1 VSLESFSSILN
12 ILSNTTIREK
22 MIDEALLLLQAELAS
37 FLLLKGYKQEE
48 VIIDNIG
55 LFETTNGTSLTNSIV
70 ITLVNIEEES
80 ALKNQSSIKRFST
93 QTSIYE
99 NTPVYL
105 NLYVLITCNY
115 SPDADPSK
123 GYISALKRLSL
134 IIQFLQGKNSFSYA
148 SSTSASANTNVDLFS
163 VKFTLELYTLTFE
176 QINHL
181 WGSLGGRQV
190 PFAMY
195 KLRVI
200 GITDRKPLREVP
212 LIEEIDTTILKLQE
226 RN

>member
-1 VSLESFSSILN
+1 
-12 ILSNTTIREK
+12 
-22 MIDEALLLLQAELAS
+22 MIDEALLLLQSEVAS
-37 FLLLKGYKQEE
+37 YLSLKGYKAEE

-55 LFETTNGTSLTNSIV
+55 LFETSNGTSLTNSIV

-80 ALKNQSSIKRFST
+80 ALKNQPAVKRFSA
-93 QTSIYE
+93 QNAIYE

-115 SPDADPSK
+115 TPDPDKMK

-148 SSTSASANTNVDLFS
+148 SSTSGTVTTDVDLLNLR
-163 VKFTLELYTLTFE
+163 FTLELYTLTFE

-195 KLRVI
+195 KLRLI

-212 LIEEIDTTILKLQE
+212 LIEEIDTTIIKISE